1 MPTRSFS
8 CGVPEQE
15 DGWRIAAVRGNFRR
29 AKFKFTKG
37 ILLENTPTSDSKNM
51 AMLVWVLTIFFGFI
65 PPLIFFL
72 IKKDDEYVLDHAKEA
87 LNWSI
92 TLIMAYMVSFL
103 LILIVIGI
111 FLVFALGIVNLV
123 FCIMGAVAASSGKPF
138 RVPLTL
144 RLIK

>member
-1 MPTRSFS
+1 M
-8 CGVPEQE
+8 
-15 DGWRIAAVRGNFRR
+15 
-29 AKFKFTKG
+29 
-37 ILLENTPTSDSKNM
+37 ENTPTSDSKNM

-123 FCIMGAVAASSGKPF
+123 FCIMGAVAASGGKPF
-138 RVPLTL
+138 RVPFTL
-144 RLIK
+144 RLVK

>member
-1 MPTRSFS
+1 
-8 CGVPEQE
+8 
-15 DGWRIAAVRGNFRR
+15 
-29 AKFKFTKG
+29 
-37 ILLENTPTSDSKNM
+37 
-51 AMLVWVLTIFFGFI
+51 MLVWVLTIFFGFI